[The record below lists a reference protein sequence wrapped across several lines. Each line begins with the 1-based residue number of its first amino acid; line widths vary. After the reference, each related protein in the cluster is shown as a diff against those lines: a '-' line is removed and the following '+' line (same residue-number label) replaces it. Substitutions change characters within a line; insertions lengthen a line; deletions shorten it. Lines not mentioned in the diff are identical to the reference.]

1 MKKWFLRIVFLAVL
15 VGVGVWIWGILF
27 PNPERA
33 IRKRLAEVAQA
44 ASFTAKESPAAQAM
58 NSQRLTTFCTADIE
72 IVVELPGAG
81 RHIVSGHDKLFQGAM
96 GARTLAAGLNVT
108 FVDVTVTVAPDKQTA
123 VAILTA
129 KGNVP
134 GDKDLLAQE
143 MKFTLKKVG
152 RGWYIRRIETVKT
165 LSDRNSNSQHPTT
178 RETPSF
184 NIQTRQV
191 SLHIDL
197 GLSPETFSDSPGR
210 LRNGVCSFSGG
221 WMLDVGCLLT

>member
-15 VGVGVWIWGILF
+15 LGVGIWVWGILF

-81 RHIVSGHDKLFQGAM
+81 RHTVSGHDELFQGAM

-108 FVDVTVTVAPDKQTA
+108 FVDVSVTVAPDNQTA

-129 KGNVP
+129 KGHVP

-152 RGWYIRRIETVKT
+152 RSWYIQRIETVKT
-165 LSDRNSNSQHPTT
+165 LSQKDFKPQTSSFRESPNSKIEKQRVVRFLACAKIAVLKVGACGFLEAWRLNL
-178 RETPSF
+178 EA
-184 NIQTRQV
+184 
-191 SLHIDL
+191 LH
-197 GLSPETFSDSPGR
+197 S
-210 LRNGVCSFSGG
+210 
-221 WMLDVGCLLT
+221 